1 MSKIRDKI
9 VLILAVYHLVLIAIG
24 FLLSP
29 IEEIKTGLIN
39 ILKSPSILI
48 TDYIAIGGLGATFI
62 NAGLV
67 GISGIIVAYLSK
79 TKISGLV
86 IAGVFTMS
94 GFAMFGKNIF
104 NIWPV
109 ITGVYLFSL
118 LTKRPLRN
126 YTAPCLFGTTLAPTV
141 SQTAFGLEFGIIWG
155 IIIGL
160 IMGMLVSA
168 LAKHV
173 YSLHMGFNLY
183 NVGITGGLVGTIYY
197 IMLKGF
203 GFKISPVMYWSKEHT
218 ELLLPILL
226 IYFISFIILGLL
238 LGGNTAGLKRIL
250 KEDGRLITDFVEV
263 AGLGSVFINMGII
276 GLLGLAYV
284 KLVGGDINGPVIAGI
299 FTMIGFGALGKHI
312 KNIVPIMLGVYLIC
326 IPKVWLHSDPGSIL
340 AALFGT
346 TLAPFSG
353 RFGFIIGL
361 LAGALHLPMVM
372 HVGEMH
378 GYMNLYNN
386 GFSGGL
392 VAIIIVAILKD
403 LKPGLIEK
411 EIRY

>member
-9 VLILAVYHLVLIAIG
+9 LVILTVYQLALIIIG
-24 FLLSP
+24 FVLSP
-29 IEEIKTGLIN
+29 FEEIRLGFIN

-67 GISGIIVAYLSK
+67 GIAGIIVAYLSK
-79 TKISGLV
+79 AKISGLV

-94 GFAMFGKNIF
+94 GFAMFGKNIL
-104 NIWPV
+104 NIWP
-109 ITGVYLFSL
+109 IIIGVCLFSF
-118 LTKRPLRN
+118 LTRRPLRN
-126 YTAPCLFGTTLAPTV
+126 YIAPCLFGTTLAPTV
-141 SQTAFGLEFGIIWG
+141 SQTAFGFEFGIIWG
-155 IIIGL
+155 IVIGI
-160 IMGMLVSA
+160 IMGILVSA
-168 LAKHV
+168 LAKHI
-173 YSLHMGFNLY
+173 YTLHMGFNLY
-183 NVGITGGLVGTIYY
+183 NVGATGGIVGTIYY

-203 GFKISPVMYWSKEHT
+203 GFKISPVMHWSKEYT

-226 IYFISFIILGLL
+226 IYFISFIILGLF
-238 LGGNTAGLKRIL
+238 LGGNLFGLKKII
-250 KEDGRLITDFVEV
+250 KESGRLITDFVEM
-263 AGLGSVFINMGII
+263 AGIGNVLINMGIL

-284 KLVGGDINGPVIAGI
+284 KFVGGDINGPVIAGI
-299 FTMIGFGALGKHI
+299 FTIVGFGALGKHI
-312 KNIVPIMLGVYLIC
+312 KNVLPIMLGVYLIC
-326 IPKVWLHSDPGSIL
+326 IPKIWLHSEPGPTL

-353 RFGFIIGL
+353 RFGPFIGL
-361 LAGALHLPMVM
+361 LAGMLHLPMVM

-392 VAIIIVAILKD
+392 VAIIIVAILRD
-403 LKPGLIEK
+403 LKPGLIEE

>member
-1 MSKIRDKI
+1 MSKIKTKI
-9 VLILAVYHLVLIAIG
+9 LVILTIYHLALIVIG

-29 IEEIKTGLIN
+29 IEEIKIGLLS
-39 ILKSPSILI
+39 ILRSPSILI

-67 GISGIIVAYLSK
+67 GLAGVVVAYLSGV
-79 TKISGLV
+79 KISGLV

-104 NIWPV
+104 NIWP
-109 ITGVYLFSL
+109 IIFGVCLFAK
-118 LTKRPLRN
+118 LTKRPLKN
-126 YTAPCLFGTTLAPTV
+126 YIAPCLFGTTLAPTV
-141 SQTAFGLEFGIIWG
+141 SQTAFGFEFGILWG
-155 IIIGL
+155 IVIGI

-173 YSLHMGFNLY
+173 YSLHQGYNLY
-183 NVGITGGLVGTIYY
+183 NVGTTGGIVGTIYY

-203 GFKISPVMYWSKEHT
+203 GFKISPAMHWSKEYT
-218 ELLLPILL
+218 GILFPILL
-226 IYFISFIILGLL
+226 VYFISFIILGIFLDRDIR
-238 LGGNTAGLKRIL
+238 GLKKII
-250 KEDGRLITDFVEV
+250 KESGRLITDFVEV
-263 AGLGSVFINMGII
+263 GGLGNVLVNM
-276 GLLGLAYV
+276 GLLGILGLLYI
-284 KLVGGDINGPVIAGI
+284 KFIGGDINGPVIAGI
-299 FTMIGFGALGKHI
+299 FTIVGFGALGKHV
-312 KNIVPIMLGVYLIC
+312 KNVLPIMLGVYLIC
-326 IPKVWLHSDPGSIL
+326 IPKVWLHSDPGPTL

-353 RFGFIIGL
+353 RFGPFIGL
-361 LAGALHLPMVM
+361 LAGVLHLPMVM

-392 VAIIIVAILKD
+392 VAIIIVALLRD
-403 LKPGLIEK
+403 LKPHLIEE

>member
-1 MSKIRDKI
+1 MSKIKTKI
-9 VLILAVYHLVLIAIG
+9 LVILTIYHLALIVIG

-29 IEEIKTGLIN
+29 IEEIKIGLLS
-39 ILKSPSILI
+39 ILRSPSILI

-67 GISGIIVAYLSK
+67 GLAGVVVAYLSGV
-79 TKISGLV
+79 KISGLV

-104 NIWPV
+104 NIWPL
-109 ITGVYLFSL
+109 IFGVCLFAK
-118 LTKRPLRN
+118 LTKRPLKN
-126 YTAPCLFGTTLAPTV
+126 YIAPCLFGTTLAPTV
-141 SQTAFGLEFGIIWG
+141 SQTAFGFEFGILWG
-155 IIIGL
+155 IVIGI

-173 YSLHMGFNLY
+173 YSLHQGYNLY
-183 NVGITGGLVGTIYY
+183 NVGTTGGIVGTIYY

-203 GFKISPVMYWSKEHT
+203 GFKISPAMHWSKEYT
-218 ELLLPILL
+218 GILFPILL
-226 IYFISFIILGLL
+226 VYFISFIILGIFLDRDIR
-238 LGGNTAGLKRIL
+238 GLKKII
-250 KEDGRLITDFVEV
+250 KESGRLITDFVEV
-263 AGLGSVFINMGII
+263 GGLGNVLVNM
-276 GLLGLAYV
+276 GLLGILGLLYI
-284 KLVGGDINGPVIAGI
+284 KFIGGDINGPVIAGI
-299 FTMIGFGALGKHI
+299 FTIVGFGALGKHV
-312 KNIVPIMLGVYLIC
+312 KNVLPIMLGVYLIC
-326 IPKVWLHSDPGSIL
+326 IPKVWLHSDPGPTL

-353 RFGFIIGL
+353 RFGPFIGL
-361 LAGALHLPMVM
+361 LAGVLHLPMVM

-392 VAIIIVAILKD
+392 VAIIIVALLRD
-403 LKPGLIEK
+403 LKPHLIEE

>member
-1 MSKIRDKI
+1 MSKIKTKI
-9 VLILAVYHLVLIAIG
+9 LVILTIYHLALIVIG

-29 IEEIKTGLIN
+29 IEEIKIGLLS
-39 ILKSPSILI
+39 ILRSPSILI

-67 GISGIIVAYLSK
+67 GLAGVVVAYLSGV
-79 TKISGLV
+79 KISGLV

-104 NIWPV
+104 NIWPL
-109 ITGVYLFSL
+109 IFGVCLFAK
-118 LTKRPLRN
+118 LTKRPLKN
-126 YTAPCLFGTTLAPTV
+126 YIAPCLFGTTLAPTV
-141 SQTAFGLEFGIIWG
+141 SQTAFGFEFGILWG
-155 IIIGL
+155 IVIGI

-173 YSLHMGFNLY
+173 YSLHQGYNLY
-183 NVGITGGLVGTIYY
+183 NVGTTGGIVGTIYY

-203 GFKISPVMYWSKEHT
+203 GFKISPAMHWSKEYT
-218 ELLLPILL
+218 GILFPILL
-226 IYFISFIILGLL
+226 VYFISFIILGIFLDRDIR
-238 LGGNTAGLKRIL
+238 GLKKII
-250 KEDGRLITDFVEV
+250 KESGRLITDFVEV
-263 AGLGSVFINMGII
+263 GGLGNVLVNM
-276 GLLGLAYV
+276 GLLGILGLLYI
-284 KLVGGDINGPVIAGI
+284 KFIGGDINGPVIAGI
-299 FTMIGFGALGKHI
+299 FTIVGFGALGKHV
-312 KNIVPIMLGVYLIC
+312 KNVLPIMLGVYLIC
-326 IPKVWLHSDPGSIL
+326 IPKVWLHSDPGPTL

-353 RFGFIIGL
+353 RFGPFIGL
-361 LAGALHLPMVM
+361 LAGMLHLPMVM

-392 VAIIIVAILKD
+392 VAIIIVALLRD
-403 LKPGLIEK
+403 LKPHLIEE